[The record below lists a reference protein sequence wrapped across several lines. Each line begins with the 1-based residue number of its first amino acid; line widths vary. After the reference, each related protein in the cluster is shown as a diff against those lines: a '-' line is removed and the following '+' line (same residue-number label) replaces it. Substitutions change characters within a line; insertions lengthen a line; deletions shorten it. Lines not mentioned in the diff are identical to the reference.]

1 MDIRYGQTGPSLR
14 QEQRNRLAPSHSL
27 CQAVCQQPLPIPGG
41 ASIKYRHL
49 LIANFGNDR
58 CYRGYIACSLSLLNR
73 SVSLALPSRNTSF
86 VFGVRR
92 MVLLLREKEKDT
104 RLDKAEPGTVEVYLP
119 RRNMPRVIT

>member
-27 CQAVCQQPLPIPGG
+27 CQAVCQQPLRSAYSWWGFNQISPSLHREFREHQVLPG
-41 ASIKYRHL
+41 IYRML
-49 LIANFGNDR
+49 FEPPQPVR
-58 CYRGYIACSLSLLNR
+58 EPRT
-73 SVSLALPSRNTSF
+73 PSRNTSF

-104 RLDKAEPGTVEVYLP
+104 RLD
-119 RRNMPRVIT
+119 